1 MKLRD
6 HARTDPGRHREGNE
20 DFLLTDPDL
29 GLYVVCDGL
38 GGHDDGELAARTG
51 AQTLHLYLTQRRAT
65 IERFED
71 TPVGRD
77 TILDLVEGAV
87 QVACSK
93 VFNLREEGRASRC
106 ATTMTLVLALGEKA
120 VMAHVG
126 DSRLYLRREGEL
138 HQLSEDHTF
147 LAELQKRGD
156 VNAERLR
163 NNKYTNVV
171 SRALGQAE
179 FVQVDTLM
187 FDLLAGDLLLLCTDG
202 LTRYFADRAP
212 LAELISEVIAEHPV
226 QAIAEQLVDRANE
239 LGGKDN
245 VTVLAIA
252 VEGDGAPAD
261 VDHDRD
267 RTENVSQQF
276 NALRY
281 VPLFQFLEHREIL
294 QLLSIAE
301 SRELEAGD
309 TVIAEGE
316 DDDSM
321 YITTEGRLTVSRGGT
336 GIAELSRGSHFG
348 EMALLSARPRSATVT
363 AEEKSKLLVLHRTP
377 LNDLIR
383 QEPQLGVKLLWC
395 LARVLSTRLDD
406 TIVKLSMSTPTLDTI
421 DLSEA
426 PFFMNNP

>member
-20 DFLLTDPDL
+20 DFFLTDPDL

-38 GGHDDGELAARTG
+38 GGQDDGELASRTA

-87 QVACSK
+87 QVACNK

-126 DSRLYLRREGEL
+126 DSRLYLRRDGEL

-179 FVQVDTLM
+179 FVQVDTLL
-187 FDLLAGDLLLLCTDG
+187 FDLLAGDLLMLCTDG
-202 LTRYFADRAP
+202 LTRYFSERAP
-212 LAELISEVIAEHPV
+212 LAALIAEH
-226 QAIAEQLVDRANE
+226 AEAVESLADRLVDQANA

-245 VTVLAIA
+245 VTVVAIA

-261 VDHDRD
+261 VDYDRD

-301 SRELEAGD
+301 SRELEPGD
-309 TVIAEGE
+309 TVISEGE

-336 GIAELSRGSHFG
+336 VIAELARGSHFG
-348 EMALLSARPRSATVT
+348 EMALLSSRPRSATVI
-363 AEEKSKLLVLHRTP
+363 AEDKSKLLVLHRTP

-426 PFFMNNP
+426 PFFVSTP